1 MDYLQRA
8 KELTDELTSIR
19 EYLHRHPELGNQE
32 FTTSAF
38 VEKKLRE
45 IGLDVKR
52 IIDTG
57 LVATLHGEGR
67 NTGVKVAIRADMDAL
82 PVEEA
87 TGCPFSSENPG
98 VMHACG
104 HDIHMT
110 SALGTAML
118 LSENRHSLDGDV
130 VFLFQPN
137 EERTG
142 GAKRMIEQGA
152 LEGVSAVFG
161 GHVCPDLPLGK
172 VGIRYGK
179 FYAASDVYKVTFKG
193 RSCHGATPEKG
204 IDALLAAAE
213 TVTRLKELTPSS
225 GDRCVISTCLFNSGN
240 VCNVI
245 AGEAVIEGVI
255 RTLGKDDK
263 KEMQQKFRDTVNEVC
278 DKYGATADIDI
289 WGSYDGVVN
298 TDPET
303 AVMENSAR
311 QILGN
316 SDVVLL
322 EEPTMVTEDF
332 GFFVEASSGSF
343 CHIGAGC
350 TESLHSAHFLP
361 DIKAAVIAAALYA
374 ETAEQYLKNA

>member
-1 MDYLQRA
+1 MMDYLQRA

-32 FTTSAF
+32 FTTSDF

-87 TGCPFSSENPG
+87 TGCTFSSENPG
-98 VMHACG
+98 AMHACG

-110 SALGTAML
+110 SALGAAML
-118 LSENRHSLDGDV
+118 LSENMSEIDGDV

-213 TVTRLKELTPSS
+213 AVTRLKELTPFS
-225 GDRCVISTCLFNSGN
+225 GDKCIISTCLFNSGN

-245 AGEAVIEGVI
+245 AGEAV
-255 RTLGKDDK
+255 T
-263 KEMQQKFRDTVNEVC
+263 
-278 DKYGATADIDI
+278 
-289 WGSYDGVVN
+289 YD
-298 TDPET
+298 
-303 AVMENSAR
+303 
-311 QILGN
+311 
-316 SDVVLL
+316 DVVR
-322 EEPTMVTEDF
+322 
-332 GFFVEASSGSF
+332 
-343 CHIGAGC
+343 
-350 TESLHSAHFLP
+350 
-361 DIKAAVIAAALYA
+361 AVHDVAALGVA
-374 ETAEQYLKNA
+374 REVGHLLLQHRMRLLRELRSLLFFLADVQQRHLGIVHAKDLARVDAGHVGELHEVLGLAVGIGTHVAQHDGLGR